1 MGARSRCD
9 NRHECCRCY
18 IYTPW
23 EPVFIDVYFA
33 EIPGTDGFLASATK
47 TLLETLDA
55 DVVQSLRAQALS
67 VAKSCVDS
75 ALPPYKNAIALGD
88 I

>member
-9 NRHECCRCY
+9 NRHECCRRY